1 MKRFFKKPFVSENEL
16 EFEQLRIED
25 ELLHPRRP
33 QKLSAERTVSE
44 LMRSEYAS
52 TNAVSE
58 LVATEK
64 ADGTSATEA
73 TKKHQNV
80 ENNILNITECDDAF
94 TLDDLQT
101 ILLPD
106 IQVCED
112 CTNCDNYEECFAKK
126 GD

>member
-16 EFEQLRIED
+16 EFEQLRVPD
-25 ELLHPRRP
+25 ELLQPRPP

-80 ENNILNITECDDAF
+80 ENNILNITERDDAF

-106 IQVCED
+106 LQMCED
-112 CTNCDNYEECFAKK
+112 CTNCDNYEECFVKK